1 EPVDDAP
8 DALDAPDEPADGPAD
23 EPGLDEPA
31 DDAPDAES
39 VVDVVR
45 LYVALLDENVFGL
58 LVVGLIADVGG
69 LVVGVVWDET
79 LLELVDSLFRGLVEE
94 FTTTDDELLYTVVS
108 EETTEKCEDSFE
120 RVDDILGVV
129 CLDWVEVIDSDV
141 VVPVLEVEK
150 LDDFVPSFEV
160 DAEVEDSLEMPV
172 DVVNMDDEELSEVSV
187 EASEVVVLS
196 VGVTLELVGSL

>member
-1 EPVDDAP
+1 M
-8 DALDAPDEPADGPAD
+8 
-23 EPGLDEPA
+23 
-31 DDAPDAES
+31 
-39 VVDVVR
+39 
-45 LYVALLDENVFGL
+45 
-58 LVVGLIADVGG
+58 
-69 LVVGVVWDET
+69 
-79 LLELVDSLFRGLVEE
+79 
-94 FTTTDDELLYTVVS
+94 S
-108 EETTEKCEDSFE
+108 EETTEKCKDSFE